1 MRVSACETRDLCV
14 SLAYKNFTYTRPK
27 VSKEKKIVERH
38 SVREQSNIA
47 STLNS
52 LTLNYLMRKKRGGVI
67 ILVNPRAAIF
77 HGLYY

>member
-1 MRVSACETRDLCV
+1 MLALLTNISHTHTRW
-14 SLAYKNFTYTRPK
+14 FPK
-27 VSKEKKIVERH
+27 KKIVERH

-52 LTLNYLMRKKRGGVI
+52 LMNYVKRKKRSGVI

-77 HGLYY
+77 HGVILLKSGPISLP

>member
-1 MRVSACETRDLCV
+1 M
-14 SLAYKNFTYTRPK
+14 LALLTKISHTQARRFPK
-27 VSKEKKIVERH
+27 KKVVKRH

-52 LTLNYLMRKKRGGVI
+52 LMDYVMRKKRGGVI

-77 HGLYY
+77 HALYY